1 MSRWQTAPV
10 ERPDA
15 VDANASNIR
24 RKLRPGQR
32 LRGGQRTGAVAT
44 VVILRRLLRNFGV
57 PFSRTLRQGRDRA
70 RPNPPTSERAP
81 LRPGK

>member
-24 RKLRPGQR
+24 PKLRPGQR

-44 VVILRRLLRNFGV
+44 VVFKASIKELRRPIFKNAPAG
-57 PFSRTLRQGRDRA
+57 QGSS
-70 RPNPPTSERAP
+70 PT
-81 LRPGK
+81 